1 MFSVPARVR
10 LPVTATRSLTPP
22 PTVPA
27 GPRPKLDTDPELNTS
42 EPTDRVPATPLPG
55 ASMPPLKIVTAP
67 LIVPAPLN
75 VAPLSTCTA
84 ELLKLPRTDNWPP
97 WTSVSPL

>member
-1 MFSVPARVR
+1 MFSVPAKVR

-27 GPRPKLDTDPELNTS
+27 GPSSKLDTDPELNTS
-42 EPTDRVPATPLPG
+42 EPTVRVPAPVLPG
-55 ASMPPLKIVTAP
+55 ASIPPLKIVTAP
-67 LIVPAPLN
+67 PIVPAPPK

-97 WTSVSPL
+97 WTSVNPL